1 MNRKLALGIM
11 VLLAVAITSI
21 APAMA
26 ADTKAT
32 TGTHKE
38 GAKTMGH
45 RMAANEV
52 AVCACGKVFVP
63 TAETKYITVNGKQY
77 ACCSDDCHKKGMADP
92 TASAK
97 AADDNTAKLLG
108 AAPAAAPAEPSKQ

>member
-1 MNRKLALGIM
+1 MNRKLALGIL
-11 VLLAVAITSI
+11 VILAVAITSV

-38 GAKTMGH
+38 AGKTMGH
-45 RMAANEV
+45 HMAANVV
-52 AVCACGKVFVP
+52 AVCACGKVFTP

-77 ACCSDDCHKKGMADP
+77 ACCSDECHKKGMADP
-92 TASAK
+92 AAAAK
-97 AADDNTAKLLG
+97 AADENTAKLLG
-108 AAPAAAPAEPSKQ
+108 TAPAAAPSEQKH